1 MCLGNCT
8 NLCNRLDG
16 TDFIVGKHNR
26 NQNGIRTDCSFYI
39 CRIDTSILIHIKI
52 SYLKALSFQPFT
64 GMKNCMMLNLTG
76 DDMFSFFFISFCC
89 CFQCP
94 VIRFTSTCRKIYF
107 FRFRTDSCCNNIS
120 GPCYCL
126 AAFLTQCINGRCIS
140 IILGKIRKHCLHY
153 PLVRSC
159 CCRIV
164 QID

>member
-126 AAFLTQCINGRCIS
+126 AAFLT
-140 IILGKIRKHCLHY
+140 
-153 PLVRSC
+153 
-159 CCRIV
+159 
-164 QID
+164 